1 MHQVPLMN
9 EIALIAAVSVVVT
22 VALGRLKLPAVAG
35 LLLSGAVI
43 GPHALGLVKDTHAI
57 ELIAEVG
64 VVFLLFTI
72 GLEFSLSR
80 IRTIF
85 RQVALG
91 GILQVGLTMAAAVGI
106 ARALERPWAESWV
119 IGFVVA
125 LSSTAVVL
133 RLSLIHISEPTRPY

>member
-22 VALGRLKLPAVAG
+22 VALGKLKLPAVAG

-43 GPHALGLVKDTHAI
+43 RPYGLGWVKDTHAI

-72 GLEFSLSR
+72 GWSFRSVVSGPFSSR
-80 IRTIF
+80 RSG
-85 RQVALG
+85 RHPPSRV
-91 GILQVGLTMAAAVGI
+91 TMAAAVGI
-106 ARALERPWAESWV
+106 ARSLEGLGPSR
-119 IGFVVA
+119 G
-125 LSSTAVVL
+125 
-133 RLSLIHISEPTRPY
+133 

>member
-1 MHQVPLMN
+1 MMN

-22 VALGRLKLPAVAG
+22 VALGKLKLPAVAG

-43 GPHALGLVKDTHAI
+43 GPYGLGWVKDMHAI
-57 ELIAEVG
+57 EVAEVG

-80 IRTIF
+80 IKTIF
-85 RQVALG
+85 RRVALG

-106 ARALERPWAESWV
+106 ARS
-119 IGFVVA
+119 
-125 LSSTAVVL
+125 
-133 RLSLIHISEPTRPY
+133 

>member
-1 MHQVPLMN
+1 M
-9 EIALIAAVSVVVT
+9 
-22 VALGRLKLPAVAG
+22 
-35 LLLSGAVI
+35 SGAVI
-43 GPHALGLVKDTHAI
+43 GPYGLGWVKDMHAI

-64 VVFLLFTI
+64 VVFLFTI

-80 IRTIF
+80 IKTIF
-85 RQVALG
+85 RRVALG

-106 ARALERPWAESWV
+106 ARALERPWPESWV

-133 RLSLIHISEPTRPY
+133 RGLSERRELDAPHGQFIVGTLIFQDLCVVPMVLMSTDFRTTDPWSGTQ

>member
-1 MHQVPLMN
+1 MHPVPLMN

-43 GPHALGLVKDTHAI
+43 GPHGLGWVADMHAI
-57 ELIAEVG
+57 ELIAEIG

-80 IRTIF
+80 IKTIF
-85 RQVALG
+85 RRVALG
-91 GILQVGLTMAAAVGI
+91 GILQVGLTMPEVLI
-106 ARALERPWAESWV
+106 A
-119 IGFVVA
+119 
-125 LSSTAVVL
+125 
-133 RLSLIHISEPTRPY
+133 